1 MAQVV
6 LTPAA
11 GKRLIAKAMAAHP
24 DIQSALYSGMVVIVA
39 GTTNGYVAEEIL
51 AMLGQSDGFNRKCFY
66 RGIVLPPAQLMS
78 ETGRRLDESGFP
90 GDVVIVRGKWLK
102 GKTIS
107 DVIDEMKQGDVILK
121 GANAL
126 DVLGKRA
133 AVLIGHPEGGTAVTA
148 LKAVIG
154 KRVRLIIPVGLEKRI
169 FGNLDEIVT
178 RMNASESSG
187 PRILPIPGEVF
198 TEIDAISLLSGVK
211 CDLVAS
217 GGVGGAEGAI
227 WLNITGDV
235 GKVNHIISLI
245 SSILNEP
252 PFEL

>member
-1 MAQVV
+1 MAQIV

-24 DIQSALYSGMVVIVA
+24 NVQSALYSGMVVIVA

-51 AMLGQSDGFNRKCFY
+51 ALLGQSNGFNRKCFY

-78 ETGRRLDESGFP
+78 ETGRRPDESEFL
-90 GDVVIVRGKWLK
+90 GDVVIAQGKWLK
-102 GKTIS
+102 GKTIY

-148 LKAVIG
+148 LRAVIG
-154 KRVRLIIPVGLEKRI
+154 KRVRLIIPIGLEKRI
-169 FGNLDEIVT
+169 FGNLDEIVP
-178 RMNASESSG
+178 RINASETSG
-187 PRILPIPGEVF
+187 PRILPLPGEVF
-198 TEIDAISLLSGVK
+198 TEIDAISLLSGAA
-211 CDLVAS
+211 CDLVAG

-227 WLNITGDV
+227 WLNISGEV
-235 GKVNHIISLI
+235 GKVKHIIDLI
-245 SSILNEP
+245 NLILNEP

>member
-11 GKRLIAKAMAAHP
+11 GKRLIAKAIATHP
-24 DIQSALYSGMVVIVA
+24 DVQSTLNSGIVVIVA

-51 AMLGQSDGFNRKCFY
+51 ALIGQSNGFNRKCFY

-78 ETGRRLDESGFP
+78 ETGRRPDESGFP
-90 GDVVIVRGKWLK
+90 GDVVIAQGKWLK
-102 GKTIS
+102 GKTIY
-107 DVIDEMKQGDVILK
+107 DVIDDLKHGDVILK

-133 AVLIGHPEGGTAVTA
+133 AVLIGHPEGGTVITA
-148 LKAVIG
+148 LKAVVG

-198 TEIDAISLLSGVK
+198 TEIDAISLLSEVK

-235 GKVNHIISLI
+235 GKVNHITSLI

>member
-1 MAQVV
+1 MAQVI

-11 GKRLIAKAMAAHP
+11 GKRLIAKAIAEHP
-24 DIQSALYSGMVVIVA
+24 DVKSALFSGIVVIIA

-51 AMLGQSDGFNRKCFY
+51 ALIGQSNGFDRKHFY
-66 RGIVLPPAQLMS
+66 RGIVLPPAQSIS
-78 ETGRRLDESGFP
+78 ERGRRPDESEFL
-90 GDVVIVRGKWLK
+90 GDVVIAQGKWLK
-102 GKTIS
+102 GKTIY
-107 DVIDEMKQGDVILK
+107 DIIDEMKQGDIILK

-133 AVLIGHPEGGTAVTA
+133 AVLIGHPEGGTAIAA

-169 FGNLDEIVT
+169 FGNMDEIAT
-178 RMNASESSG
+178 RMNDTATSG

-198 TEIDAISLLSGVK
+198 TEIDAISILSGVK
-211 CDLVAS
+211 CDLVAG

-227 WLNITGDV
+227 WLNISGDEE
-235 GKVNHIISLI
+235 KVKHIMEII
-245 SSILNEP
+245 NSIGNEP

>member
-11 GKRLIAKAMAAHP
+11 GKRLIAKAIATHP

-51 AMLGQSDGFNRKCFY
+51 ALLGQSNGFNRKCFY
-66 RGIVLPPAQLMS
+66 RGIILPPAQLIS
-78 ETGRRLDESGFP
+78 EIGRWTDENEFP
-90 GDVVIVRGKWLK
+90 GDVVIAQGKWLK
-102 GKTIS
+102 GKTIY
-107 DVIDEMKQGDVILK
+107 DVIDDLKQGDVILK
-121 GANAL
+121 GANAI

-133 AVLIGHPEGGTAVTA
+133 AVLIGHPEGGTVITA
-148 LKAVIG
+148 LKAVVG
-154 KRVRLIIPVGLEKRI
+154 KRVRLIIPVGLEKRV

-178 RMNASESSG
+178 RINALESSG
-187 PRILPIPGEVF
+187 PRIMTIPGEVF
-198 TEIDAISLLSGVK
+198 TEIDAITLLSGAT

-227 WLNITGDV
+227 WLNISGDV
-235 GKVNHIISLI
+235 EKMDQIMDIIN
-245 SSILNEP
+245 SIINEP